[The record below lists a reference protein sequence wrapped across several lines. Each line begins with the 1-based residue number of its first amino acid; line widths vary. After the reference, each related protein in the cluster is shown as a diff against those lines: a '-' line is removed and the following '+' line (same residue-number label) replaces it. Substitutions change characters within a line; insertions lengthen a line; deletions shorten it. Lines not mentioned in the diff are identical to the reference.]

1 MLPIHILERVHRC
14 GGENRT
20 TWSDLRDFKWDL
32 NTGNQNETVLAV
44 RSELV
49 VEERA
54 RDQLG
59 DHKALSLG
67 LEFFIF
73 TEEHIWLLLLT
84 LGL

>member
-20 TWSDLRDFKWDL
+20 TRSDFRDFQNGT
-32 NTGNQNETVLAV
+32 NTGNQNETVLV
-44 RSELV
+44 RGQSWW

-67 LEFFIF
+67 LSFSSLLKNIF
-73 TEEHIWLLLLT
+73 
-84 LGL
+84 GYYF